1 MSGSDYRDLLL
12 HLDDAGGNDHRI
24 RAAIQLAVRFD
35 AHLTGFLSL
44 RPPAQ
49 ARHYIPQE
57 LIDRHR
63 KSVAERALQLRDQF
77 EAACSAAGIAQEWL
91 QSDLPPIAGMK
102 LAGRV
107 CDLSIVEKPS
117 PVSAGRRDAWYGEP
131 MLPHELSLRMGRP
144 VLVLPQGG
152 QAGGLADAARLG
164 RRALIAWNGSREAAR
179 AVHDA
184 LPLLVQAEHIL
195 LLSIDPAETG
205 GTPAA
210 DMARH
215 LARHGAKVE
224 LASQASGEEPVEA
237 ILRDAMR
244 RFSLDLLVMGAYGH
258 SRLSEMVF
266 GGVTEAILDGLD
278 KPVLFGN

>member
-1 MSGSDYRDLLL
+1 MPASGYRDLLL
-12 HLDDAGGNDHRI
+12 HLDDAGSNDQRI
-24 RAAIQLAVRFD
+24 RAAIELAARFD

-57 LIDRHR
+57 FIDRHR
-63 KSVAERALQLRDQF
+63 KNAAERAQRLRDQF
-77 EAACSAAGIAQEWL
+77 EAACSAAGIAHEWL
-91 QSDLPPIAGMK
+91 QSDLPPISGMK

-117 PVSAGRRDAWYGEP
+117 PVSTGRRDAWYGEP

-152 QAGGLADAARLG
+152 QAARLG

-179 AVHDA
+179 AVHDG

-205 GTPAA
+205 GTPAG

-224 LASQASGEEPVEA
+224 LASQASGEETVEA
-237 ILRDAMR
+237 ILRDAMQ